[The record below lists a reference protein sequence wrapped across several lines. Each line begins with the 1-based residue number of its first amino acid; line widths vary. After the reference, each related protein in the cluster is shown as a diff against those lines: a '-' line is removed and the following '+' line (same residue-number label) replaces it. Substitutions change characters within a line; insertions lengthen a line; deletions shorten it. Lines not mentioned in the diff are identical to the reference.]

1 MKLNERIM
9 RFLGWPVKHG
19 ERLRDWLE
27 QGMRAASNDGD
38 REAAPLERRCYLMS
52 ETHLSGCRL
61 IIGFESLDDCHNA
74 HDFLLRHYPQRKLP
88 EVKP

>member
-1 MKLNERIM
+1 MKLNGRIM
-9 RFLGWPVKHG
+9 RILDWPVKQT

-27 QGMRAASNDGD
+27 EGMHAASNND
-38 REAAPLERRCYLMS
+38 REITPLERRCYIMS
-52 ETHLSGCRL
+52 EPHLSGSRL

-88 EVKP
+88 EAKP